1 MVRSGSAQERLKVGA
16 VTRAPAYEFAPF
28 RLDTACRQ
36 LIREGQPI
44 AVPPKAY
51 DILVALVENR
61 ERLVERDEL
70 MQLVWPDVAVEEA
83 NLTQNVFTLRKIL
96 GDDQTSPRFIETL
109 PRRGYRF
116 IAPVA
121 VIHDSAHIED
131 AAVMGAARS
140 PLFETARKPHRL
152 RPVLYVVGILMAAA
166 AIGVLLLFFRGWGDS
181 VPASTGERIRLAV
194 LPFVNLSADPEQ
206 EYFSDGLTEELIAHL
221 GSLRPQRLAVIA
233 RTSAMRYKGTRQGVD
248 DIGRELGVQY
258 VVEGSIRRSSG
269 QVRITARLVNVI
281 DQADLWTETYERSL
295 ADIFAIHR
303 DIAARVS
310 RSLAVE
316 LLPNEQPAGP
326 RLWTTNPAAYESYL
340 LGIFHS
346 VPTEASAKKSIAFF
360 EQAIRLDPGYAP
372 AHARLAFSYHF
383 LASSNLAPDREM
395 YPRARDAALQALA
408 LDDTHAGAHAALAFV
423 KWRFDWDWSGAKR
436 EFIRTLELDENH
448 SGHGFG
454 LFLYS
459 TGSFDEAIAQM
470 ERAQSLDPLDFLV
483 KWNLGRVFLTVHRF
497 DAATAQFRRALQIRP
512 DHPWPY
518 SGIGLALLE
527 QGRTHEAITE
537 LERARQLGERDPNV
551 TSRLAYAFARI
562 GNTTAAER
570 LLRELENAGNG
581 DPPGYHIALVY
592 HALGRQKAAL
602 AWLEKAYAARDD
614 TLVYLKVDP
623 LLQTFR
629 SDPGVQDLIRRI
641 GIP

>member
-1 MVRSGSAQERLKVGA
+1 M
-16 VTRAPAYEFAPF
+16 TRAPAYEFTPF
-28 RLDTACRQ
+28 RLDTARRQ
-36 LIREGQPI
+36 LVREGQPI

-96 GDDQTSPRFIETL
+96 GDDQTAPRYIETL

-121 VIHDSAHIED
+121 VIH
-131 AAVMGAARS
+131 
-140 PLFETARKPHRL
+140 ETASIDNAAATGGAPSPPLEAVRKPHRL
-152 RPVLYVVGILMAAA
+152 RPALYLVGILTAVGALA
-166 AIGVLLLFFRGWGDS
+166 VSLRDWGAP

-248 DIGRELGVQY
+248 DVGRELGVQY
-258 VVEGSIRRSSG
+258 VVEGSVRRSSG
-269 QVRITARLVNVI
+269 QVRITARLVKVI
-281 DQADLWTETYERSL
+281 DQTELWTETYERSL

-310 RSLAVE
+310 RSLALE
-316 LLPNEQPAGP
+316 LFPNEQRPSGP
-326 RLWTTNPAAYESYL
+326 RVWTTNPAAYESYL

-346 VPTEASAKKSIAFF
+346 SPTEASAKKSIEFF
-360 EQAIRLDPGYAP
+360 ERAIQLDPGYAP
-372 AHARLAFSYHF
+372 AYAQLAGSYTF

-408 LDDTHAGAHAALAFV
+408 IDDTHAGAHGALAFV
-423 KWRFDWDWSGAKR
+423 KWRFDWDWSGAR
-436 EFIRTLELDENH
+436 TEYIRSLDLDANH

-459 TGSFDEAIAQM
+459 TGNFAEAIAQI
-470 ERAQSLDPLDFLV
+470 ERVQSLDPVNFLA
-483 KWNLGRVFLTVHRF
+483 KWNLGRVFHTVHRF
-497 DAATAQFRRALQIRP
+497 DDATAQFRRALEIQP
-512 DHPWPY
+512 KHPWPY
-518 SGIGLALLE
+518 SGIGLVLLE
-527 QGRTHEAITE
+527 QGRKSEAITE

-551 TSRLAYAFARI
+551 TSRLAYAYAKV

-570 LLRELENAGNG
+570 LVHELESAGDRNA
-581 DPPGYHIALVY
+581 PGYQVACVY
-592 HALGRQKAAL
+592 HALGRREAAL

-623 LLQTFR
+623 LFQTFR